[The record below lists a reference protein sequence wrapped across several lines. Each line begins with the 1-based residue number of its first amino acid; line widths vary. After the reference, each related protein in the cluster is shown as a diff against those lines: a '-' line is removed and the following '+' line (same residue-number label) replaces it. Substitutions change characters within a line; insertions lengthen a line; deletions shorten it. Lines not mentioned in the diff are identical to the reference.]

1 MYLQL
6 AGLEPLD
13 TALDPLAPGAKP
25 YSYDKFYLGQ
35 GQDIILPDALYKP
48 RVGNFV
54 DSLKTLKKLY
64 EDFAKGRKIEPAKIA
79 ARASTAARPSGGVQR
94 ASTIKPM
101 GEPFTIAAA
110 GKLLSVAIPA
120 IQAVIG
126 TLSATLVNNS
136 ITGLYNSNAY
146 NVQNLNRMTV
156 RELALQINSLD
167 NAIATN
173 PRLNFIRA
181 MALGQMRLVYQQR
194 FDAISGTAALSAL
207 PGWVLPAAL
216 GLGAVLLLRGRK

>member
-1 MYLQL
+1 M
-6 AGLEPLD
+6 
-13 TALDPLAPGAKP
+13 
-25 YSYDKFYLGQ
+25 S
-35 GQDIILPDALYKP
+35 
-48 RVGNFV
+48 
-54 DSLKTLKKLY
+54 
-64 EDFAKGRKIEPAKIA
+64 
-79 ARASTAARPSGGVQR
+79 
-94 ASTIKPM
+94 
-101 GEPFTIAAA
+101 EPFTIAAA

-126 TLSATLVNNS
+126 GLSATLVNNS

-156 RELALQINSLD
+156 RELSLQINSLD